1 MENEQLIPINKI
13 CVHYEIDLAFI
24 DELRDSGLISLMT
37 IDDTQFVEENQV
49 ADLERMIHLRYDLD
63 VNVAGI
69 DVISNLL
76 QRLTVMQ
83 EEIIMLRNQLKRF
96 S

>member
-1 MENEQLIPINKI
+1 MENEQLIPVHKI
-13 CVHYEIDLAFI
+13 CVHYEIDLSFI

-37 IDDTQFVEENQV
+37 IDDTQFVDENQV